1 MADTARVFM
10 NGRSQAVRLP
20 AAYRFKGSEVMIE
33 RRGGA
38 VVLREKTES
47 LGDAMRSFFAV
58 HEPAPKDYLT
68 DRKDAPPQNRKLF

>member
-1 MADTARVFM
+1 MVDTARVFM

-38 VVLREKTES
+38 VILREKTES
-47 LGDAMRSFFAV
+47 LGDAMRAFFAV
-58 HEPAPKDYLT
+58 HEPAPKNFMK
-68 DRKDAPPQNRKLF
+68 DRKDAPPQERKLF

>member
-38 VVLREKTES
+38 VILREKTES
-47 LGDAMRSFFAV
+47 LGDAMRAFFAV
-58 HEPAPKDYLT
+58 HEPAPKNFMK
-68 DRKDAPPQNRKLF
+68 DRKDAPPPERKLF